1 MYVCILHINIQLVMC
16 FNVNLRSLLICTCRY
31 MYVCKLHTNVDVCIY
46 VRLQIANTLQ
56 IANNQ
61 SVKET
66 PLNSIRIRDSGHYA
80 FVLFQIQGLC
90 GNMDGSVDNE
100 YTSRNQIQE
109 SLPAFASSFSD
120 CQDNVYTD
128 IDACKFNNKV
138 AYYNLHLLTYSS
150 VCNLC
155 ALYKT
160 SKLEDMHNASR
171 LSLEVAARIAS

>member
-1 MYVCILHINIQLVMC
+1 MC

-31 MYVCKLHTNVDVCIY
+31 MYVCKLHTNAY
-46 VRLQIANTLQ
+46 TLQ
-56 IANNQ
+56 ISNNQ

-66 PLNSIRIRDSGHYA
+66 PLNSIRIRDSGRYA

-90 GNMDGSVDNE
+90 GNMDGSLDNE